1 MFPPSN
7 LIFRFSNPINFQ
19 MSKFLHYAHRFNYAH
34 FLISIFHDN
43 IIYSKIQST
52 IIINRITLDPR
63 NRMNFTEAKEI
74 KSNQIRAEIKEERWR
89 VILKIQLSCYADS
102 TVMEHLPFFSYK
114 TRTLIHDTF
123 PILVSNACTHIYT
136 EKYTVS
142 GLGSCLV

>member
-1 MFPPSN
+1 
-7 LIFRFSNPINFQ
+7 

-34 FLISIFHDN
+34 FLISQ
-43 IIYSKIQST
+43 YST
-52 IIINRITLDPR
+52 ITSSTQKSKAQLSSTLDPR